1 MVNDTTP
8 AEAAM
13 HPAYRLLTD
22 MSLNLTGPIPNP
34 QEMPAIL
41 STQDGDPVFL
51 AGQLNWLSS
60 LPGHGKS
67 WVVLLAARQVL
78 ERGGFVVVFDY
89 DNAGVVQ
96 WITRLRLL
104 GIPDSDRLKIIQSPH
119 LQPSDHRQI
128 ADLLKGYEPNLVVID
143 TATMAGAPTDG
154 ESVARWHNLNLRA
167 YIEAEVGMLI
177 TDHLPKG
184 YENRKNLGPIGTGS
198 KLAAANVSLRL
209 NGKSC
214 WTPTEPGWVSLS
226 ADKDRYGLTGVP
238 LGQPAYV
245 IRGSYREGAF
255 AATINHAKPITED
268 TLTTIETI
276 IAEVLTEHGE
286 LGTNA
291 LVKAV
296 RKRHKASTAAI
307 TGKAKTLALEGVIT
321 CRTKG
326 QSKLYATVSTVSETV
341 PKQETPNRFPVSHL
355 GGETGNGRD
364 IGTMKLEPT
373 TPANGNT

>member
-8 AEAAM
+8 ARPETAM

-22 MSLNLTGPIPNP
+22 MSLNLNGPIPNP
-34 QEMPAIL
+34 QEMPALL

-67 WVVLLAARQVL
+67 WVVLLAAQQVL

-104 GIPDSDRLKIIQSPH
+104 GIPESDRLKIIQSPH

-154 ESVARWHNLNLRA
+154 ESVARWHHHHLRA
-167 YIEAEVGMLI
+167 YIEAEVGLI
-177 TDHLPKG
+177 VCDHLPKG
-184 YENRKNLGPIGTGS
+184 YEHRKNLGPIGTGS

-209 NGKSC
+209 NGKGC

-255 AATINHAKPITED
+255 GTTITRAKPITD
-268 TLTTIETI
+268 ATLTTLDEI
-276 IAEVLTEHGE
+276 IIDVLADSP

-291 LVKAV
+291 LIQAV
-296 RKRHKASTAAI
+296 RKRHKAATQTI
-307 TGKAKTLALEGVIT
+307 TGRAKALTNRGVLT
-321 CRTKG
+321 CREMG
-326 QSKLYATVSTVSETV
+326 SSKQYSTVSETV
-341 PKQETPNRFPVSHL
+341 PKQETPRFPF
-355 GGETGNGRD
+355 
-364 IGTMKLEPT
+364 PT
-373 TPANGNT
+373 

>member
-8 AEAAM
+8 ARPKAAM

-22 MSLNLTGPIPNP
+22 MSLNLNGPIPNP
-34 QEMPAIL
+34 QEMPALL

-67 WVVLLAARQVL
+67 WVVLLAAQQVL

-154 ESVARWHNLNLRA
+154 ESVARWHHHHLRA
-167 YIEAEVGMLI
+167 YIEAEVGLI
-177 TDHLPKG
+177 VMRSPSEGIRTPQESWTHR
-184 YENRKNLGPIGTGS
+184 NRIKASRRKRKPSPQWQGLLDTHRT
-198 KLAAANVSLRL
+198 RL
-209 NGKSC
+209 
-214 WTPTEPGWVSLS
+214 
-226 ADKDRYGLTGVP
+226 
-238 LGQPAYV
+238 
-245 IRGSYREGAF
+245 
-255 AATINHAKPITED
+255 
-268 TLTTIETI
+268 
-276 IAEVLTEHGE
+276 GE
-286 LGTNA
+286 LIGGQRPLRAYRCTTRPTR
-291 LVKAV
+291 LCDP
-296 RKRHKASTAAI
+296 RKLS
-307 TGKAKTLALEGVIT
+307 
-321 CRTKG
+321 
-326 QSKLYATVSTVSETV
+326 
-341 PKQETPNRFPVSHL
+341 
-355 GGETGNGRD
+355 GRRLRNHD
-364 IGTMKLEPT
+364 HPRQADHRRQ
-373 TPANGNT
+373 P